1 MSEKKKSPPPKT
13 VEKRFAKPVHDSL
26 RASDGDGAAAVS
38 EHVSG
43 QKQLATFES
52 AMKLFHAR
60 KLREARELFRDAAE
74 GPERDVAQ
82 RARLHIAM
90 CDRRLEQAQVSMSSA
105 EDYYNYGVTLL
116 NQRNPFEARRCLEKA
131 HEMSP
136 NADHICYALAAAQA
150 QTGDPQ
156 RAYENLK
163 RAIDLEPR
171 NRAIARQDGD
181 FGALAHQPPFDTLL
195 HPEKKNW

>member
-1 MSEKKKSPPPKT
+1 MSEKKKSPPPKMAESRGVKLSQESERT
-13 VEKRFAKPVHDSL
+13 HD
-26 RASDGDGAAAVS
+26 RDGAVAVS
-38 EHVSG
+38 ERISP

-52 AMKLFHAR
+52 AMKLFHTR
-60 KLREARELFRDAAE
+60 KLREARELFRNAAE

-90 CDRRLEQAQVSMSSA
+90 CDRRLEQIQVSMSTA
-105 EDYYNYGVTLL
+105 EDYYNYGVALL
-116 NQRNPFEARRCLEKA
+116 NQRNVFEARRCLEKA

-136 NADHICYALAAAQA
+136 NTDYICYALAAAQA

-163 RAIDLEPR
+163 RAIDMEPR
-171 NRAIARQDGD
+171 NRALARQDGD
-181 FGALAHQPPFDTLL
+181 FAALSHQPPFDTLL